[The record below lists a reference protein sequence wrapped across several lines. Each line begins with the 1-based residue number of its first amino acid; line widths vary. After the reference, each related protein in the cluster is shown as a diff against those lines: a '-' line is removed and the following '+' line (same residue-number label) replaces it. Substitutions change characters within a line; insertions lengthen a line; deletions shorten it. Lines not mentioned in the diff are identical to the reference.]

1 MNADN
6 WPDRLLAGMQG
17 QLCRDADT
25 GVDGVWLPRR
35 AWDNLASI
43 ARGSPM
49 AHGYALGAQHAQAAA
64 RHMSDRA
71 ATYDAPQGERSMAR
85 TVTAFNALTGQHI
98 SEAEGW
104 LLLQLLKDARQ
115 WQRPDYHADSAED
128 CIAYAALKAEA
139 LAREG

>member
-1 MNADN
+1 MSMTVTPAGRAPRVDEIATPTA
-6 WPDRLLAGMQG
+6 PDLL
-17 QLCRDADT
+17 
-25 GVDGVWLPRR
+25 
-35 AWDNLASI
+35 
-43 ARGSPM
+43 
-49 AHGYALGAQHAQAAA
+49 QAAA

-115 WQRPDYHADSAED
+115 RPDYHADSAEY

>member
-17 QLCRDADT
+17 WPCRDADT

-49 AHGYALGAQHAQAAA
+49 AHGYALGAQHL
-64 RHMSDRA
+64 RA
-71 ATYDAPQGERSMAR
+71 AQDAYEQTEHGAR
-85 TVTAFNALTGQHI
+85 AT
-98 SEAEGW
+98 
-104 LLLQLLKDARQ
+104 DAASDPMGD
-115 WQRPDYHADSAED
+115 WP
-128 CIAYAALKAEA
+128 
-139 LAREG
+139 

>member
-17 QLCRDADT
+17 WPCRDADT

-49 AHGYALGAQHAQAAA
+49 AHGYALGAQHL
-64 RHMSDRA
+64 RA
-71 ATYDAPQGERSMAR
+71 AQDAYEQTERLAACTDTASDPLERR
-85 TVTAFNALTGQHI
+85 T
-98 SEAEGW
+98 
-104 LLLQLLKDARQ
+104 
-115 WQRPDYHADSAED
+115 
-128 CIAYAALKAEA
+128 
-139 LAREG
+139 